1 MNASCKYVRIVESLI
16 FRKWT
21 KVKGIVILLPKKRN
35 VMLLRIRA
43 EEQIPFP
50 SFWNCVANGD
60 GIKRMKFDC
69 NALWVFYTVLR
80 CKVILCV
87 KVLIFKVNL
96 FFRDR
101 FFQMLWMRHS
111 NSSWYLFR
119 EIPFFIGIPW
129 FLFGGWV
136 HTRGC
141 PKILF
146 NSVTLNCFRSLLTL
160 HFV

>member
-1 MNASCKYVRIVESLI
+1 MNASCKYVRIVEILI

-50 SFWNCVANGD
+50 SFWNCIANGD

-69 NALWVFYTVLR
+69 NTLWVFYTVLR

-87 KVLIFKVNL
+87 KVLFFKVNL
-96 FFRDR
+96 FFVTDSFKCFGWGIVTVLGIFSGR
-101 FFQMLWMRHS
+101 FL
-111 NSSWYLFR
+111 
-119 EIPFFIGIPW
+119 FFIGIPW